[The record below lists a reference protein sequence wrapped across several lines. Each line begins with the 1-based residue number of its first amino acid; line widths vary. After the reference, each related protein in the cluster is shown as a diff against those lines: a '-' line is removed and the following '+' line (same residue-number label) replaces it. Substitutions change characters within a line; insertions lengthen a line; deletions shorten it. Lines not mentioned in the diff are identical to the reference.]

1 LFNTDAG
8 ELEDASSTTSQKQKE
23 MEPARA
29 RKQATKKG
37 KFINKTHIIV
47 HVLSSFFLSREVL
60 FQPRQ
65 TGSCCETVQMQ

>member
-1 LFNTDAG
+1 MVNTDAG

-37 KFINKTHIIV
+37 KFIYQTHTIEQ
-47 HVLSSFFLSREVL
+47 VLSNLL
-60 FQPRQ
+60 K
-65 TGSCCETVQMQ
+65 